1 MVEDTLEIVK
11 KIHELFVSK
20 GLTLTVAESCTGGLI
35 NHLLT
40 ERPGASMFLE
50 AGLVAYSV
58 ESKHRLLN
66 IRQSFIKKY
75 GIISEEAAQVM
86 AQGAAELTDADVA
99 LAVTGNLGPDA
110 WEGKEIGLVYAAVK
124 YGEDTVSKGFLFDGL
139 RGDIKKQAA
148 LAALRMLYEV
158 ISETPDR

>member
-1 MVEDTLEIVK
+1 MDEDTLEKVK
-11 KIHELFVSK
+11 KVHLLFVEK

-40 ERPGASMFLE
+40 ELPGASMFLE

-66 IRQSFIKKY
+66 VKRSLVKKY

-110 WEGKEIGLVYAAVK
+110 WEGKEIGLVYAAVSF
-124 YGEDTVSKGFLFDGL
+124 GDEMVSRGFLFDGL

-148 LAALRMLYEV
+148 MAALKFLREV
-158 ISETPDR
+158 VSGSSEN

>member
-1 MVEDTLEIVK
+1 MDENTLEIVRDV
-11 KIHELFVSK
+11 HELFVEK

-66 IRQSFIKKY
+66 IKRSLVKKY

-86 AQGAAELTDADVA
+86 AEGALELTDADVA

-110 WEGKEIGLVYAAVK
+110 WEGKEVGLVFAAVSH
-124 YGEDTVSKGFLFDGL
+124 GDSTVSRGFLFEGL
-139 RGDIKKQAA
+139 RGDIKQQAA
-148 LAALRMLYEV
+148 LAALKLLYEV
-158 ISETPDR
+158 VSEPSDW